1 MRKMLVAGFAALVGV
16 AAWATAAGEGFL
28 STTGPVIAILAGDL
42 FLGEAEGRLGGSGT
56 LRIRSRADPGVTC
69 SGQFTYSAELGNA
82 GTMRCSDGTT
92 GAFQFHR
99 LSLVRGYGTG
109 ISSRGSISFTYG
121 LSANE
126 SGPYLKLPAG
136 KALRL
141 GGKDLMLVDVAQPV
155 P

>member
-1 MRKMLVAGFAALVGV
+1 MRKMLATGLAALLGV
-16 AAWATAAGEGFL
+16 AVWTTAAGEGFL

-69 SGQFTYSAELGNA
+69 IGQFTYSAERGDA

-99 LSLVRGYGTG
+99 LSLLRGYGTG
-109 ISSRGSISFTYG
+109 SSSRGSISFTYG

-141 GGKDLMLVDVAQPV
+141 GGDLMLVDVAQPV